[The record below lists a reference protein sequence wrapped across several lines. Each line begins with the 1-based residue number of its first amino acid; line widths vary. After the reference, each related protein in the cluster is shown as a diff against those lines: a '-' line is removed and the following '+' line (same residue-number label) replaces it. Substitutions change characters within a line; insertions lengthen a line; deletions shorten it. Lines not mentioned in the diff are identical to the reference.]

1 MMSALTPFDVLV
13 TSYGSIE
20 SLQPLVDSL
29 RAQTLPPKSI
39 AIWHNGPHFLPSMR
53 SHFGPGVQLLFTGEN
68 LGYGGACNRLFEK
81 LGDGRALV
89 VNPDV
94 ELLPDCLERLAE
106 SFVQRPGAMIVGGA
120 LVNTGTDGSSRVNA
134 YGQRLTMDLVGINTD
149 RGRTTAAFVE
159 EASRVNGEA
168 GSRYLG
174 PSGALF
180 AVDGTNWKAY
190 FGNDSLFCES
200 LFLYMEDVA
209 LWMKVRRAGGDIEF
223 CPTALGRHRFSEST
237 GQRSG
242 LKLYHVERNRLWLLR
257 ALWGRAAVA
266 VTTPFSVLR
275 MGAYAWAAR
284 ARGGAGSAGEESR
297 MLAVALWRG
306 WQDGLRLPVP
316 DELQRYLGPEKAPSD
331 LWAFVAPL
339 SEQLRDPTALSVAKD

>member
-1 MMSALTPFDVLV
+1 MTPAPAPFDVLV

-20 SLQPLVDSL
+20 ALQPLVDSL
-29 RAQTLPPKSI
+29 RAQTIPPRSI
-39 AIWHNGPHFLPSMR
+39 AIWHNGPHFSPSMR

-68 LGYGGACNRLFEK
+68 LGYGGACNRLFERV
-81 LGDGRALV
+81 GEGRALI

-94 ELLPDCLERLAE
+94 ELETDCLERLAQI
-106 SFVQRPGAMIVGGA
+106 FVEKPGAMIVGGA
-120 LVNTGTDGSSRVNA
+120 LVNTGPDGSSRVNA

-149 RGRTTAAFVE
+149 RGRTTAPFVE
-159 EASRVNGEA
+159 EALQVKGEA

-180 AVDGTNWKAY
+180 AVDRTHWMAS
-190 FGNDSLFCES
+190 FGSDPLFCES

-209 LWMKVRRAGGDIEF
+209 LWLKVRRAGGEIEF

-257 ALWGRAAVA
+257 ALWGTASVA
-266 VTTPFSVLR
+266 LTTPFSVLR
-275 MGAYAWAAR
+275 MATYAWSAR
-284 ARGGAGSAGEESR
+284 VRGGSASTGESR
-297 MLAVALWRG
+297 TLAAALWRG
-306 WQDGLRLPVP
+306 WRDGLRLPVP
-316 DELQRYLGPEKAPSD
+316 GELSRYLGPEKAPSD

-339 SEQLRDPTALSVAKD
+339 SEQLRDPTA